1 MINNHSSYANTKE
14 VLYTLI
20 CRYQPIAR
28 SDVANI
34 AGLTRASVSNIV
46 KEFLELGLVEESD
59 KVGKNV
65 GRKKIL
71 LKVNEQNAHV
81 IGIDVGRRNIVATIY
96 NAGGKM
102 LKTERSSFPYVK
114 TLRENV
120 NDTKKLLDKLLIW
133 AHLKKIQIDAI
144 GIGVPGPVDPKNGIV
159 YSAPHFRKNETVN
172 IKKIMEET
180 YKIPT
185 FVERDANAAALG
197 EQWFGIGK
205 KHDSFVYLLLVEG
218 IGAGMIVDGNLY
230 RGSHELAGKVGK
242 FVFPKIGDSGEIC
255 ILEEFGSEI
264 SALNIAEE
272 NAKKTRMG
280 YLNSI
285 MQKRPLN
292 IDDLINGFKAKDP
305 VAIKVVDVMTYYTA
319 ITVSN
324 LVLLVDPNLIVIG
337 GDFIKVGSHFVEQVQ
352 EKAKKILGERPLA
365 DLKESPIYDLS
376 ISLGAAT
383 RAISEVVSMKLTGLK
398 GKRF

>member
-1 MINNHSSYANTKE
+1 MINSHSSYANTKE

-28 SDVANI
+28 SDIANI

-46 KEFLELGLVEESD
+46 KEFLELELVEESD
-59 KVGKNV
+59 KVGKSV
-65 GRKKIL
+65 GRKKVL
-71 LKVNEQNAHV
+71 LKINEQNTHV
-81 IGIDVGRRNIVATIY
+81 IGVDIGRRNIVSTIY

-102 LKTERSSFPYVK
+102 LKTEKSFSPYVK
-114 TLRENV
+114 GLRENV
-120 NDTKKLLDKLLIW
+120 EDTKKLLDKLLAW
-133 AHLKKIQIDAI
+133 AHSRGNKIDAI

-172 IKKIMEET
+172 IKKIIEKT

-205 KHDSFVYLLLVEG
+205 KHDSFIYLLLVEG
-218 IGAGMIVDGNLY
+218 IGAGMIMDGHLY
-230 RGSHELAGKVGK
+230 RGSHELAGKIGR

-272 NAKKTRMG
+272 SAKKTQTG
-280 YLNSI
+280 YLSNVI
-285 MQKRPLN
+285 QKRPLN
-292 IDDLINGFKAKDP
+292 IHDLINGFKAKDP
-305 VAIKVVDVMTYYTA
+305 VATKVVDVMIYYTA
-319 ITVSN
+319 IAVSN
-324 LVLLVDPNLIVIG
+324 LVLFVDPNLIVIG
-337 GDFIKVGSHFVEQVQ
+337 GDFIKVGPNFVNQVHA
-352 EKAKKILGERPLA
+352 KVKKILGERPLP
-365 DLKESPIYDLS
+365 DLRESPIYDLS

-383 RAISEVVSMKLTGLK
+383 RAISEVVSQKLK
-398 GKRF
+398 EV